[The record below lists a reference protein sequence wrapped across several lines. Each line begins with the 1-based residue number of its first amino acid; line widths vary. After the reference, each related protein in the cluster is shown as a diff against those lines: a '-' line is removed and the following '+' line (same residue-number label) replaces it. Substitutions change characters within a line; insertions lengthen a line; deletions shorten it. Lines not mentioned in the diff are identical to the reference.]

1 VQKPASFQTVPRSRG
16 RSAGSPASILV
27 VEDEAI
33 IALAIT
39 STLHDLGYMVSASGG
54 SAQEALAAIEEDPP
68 ALVLM
73 DVHLRSE
80 LDGIE
85 AAKLIRARFD
95 VPIVYTTSSCD
106 DETLARATETSP
118 HGYLVKPFTP
128 EDLRVAVA
136 VALSRHAAELRL
148 REAAET
154 DELTGL
160 CNRRGFKL
168 LGEQQLRTARRSG
181 LAVTLLFVDV
191 DGMKQ
196 VNDELGHEWGDSLLV
211 DAASVL
217 RTTLRDSDIVARLGG
232 DEFVALLLDTD
243 AAKSAL
249 VRERLEASL
258 TALNNAVRRP
268 YRLSL
273 SFGAVVASHTSTLKE
288 LLSDADQL
296 MYGEK
301 RRRRESAA
309 APRASLSMP
318 SSARLSVGSDWVE
331 KSPSDV

>member
-1 VQKPASFQTVPRSRG
+1 
-16 RSAGSPASILV
+16 LV
-27 VEDEAI
+27 VEGEATT
-33 IALAIT
+33 ALAIA
-39 STLHDLGYMVSASGG
+39 STLRELGYLVSASVG
-54 SAQEALAAIEEDPP
+54 SAQEALAAIEEALP

-73 DVHLRSE
+73 DVHLRGE

-95 VPIVYTTSSCD
+95 VPIVYTISYSD
-106 DETLARATETSP
+106 DETLTRATETSP
-118 HGYLVKPFTP
+118 HGYVVKPSTT
-128 EDLRVAVA
+128 DALRVAVA

-160 CNRRGFKL
+160 CNRRGFNL
-168 LGEQQLRTARRSG
+168 LGEQQLRTARRNG
-181 LAVTLLFVDV
+181 LALTLLFADV

-196 VNDELGHEWGDSLLV
+196 VNDQLGHEWGDALLI

-217 RTTLRDSDIVARLGG
+217 KTTLRDSDIVARLGG
-232 DEFVALLLDTD
+232 DEFVALLVDTD
-243 AAKSAL
+243 AAASAL
-249 VRERLEASL
+249 VRARLEASL
-258 TALNNAVRRP
+258 TALNNVVRRP
-268 YRLSL
+268 YQVSL
-273 SFGAVVASHTSTLKE
+273 SFGAVVAGRTSTLKE

-301 RRRRESAA
+301 RRRRESSL

-318 SSARLSVGSDWVE
+318 SGARFSLGSDGVE
-331 KSPSDV
+331 EKPTDR